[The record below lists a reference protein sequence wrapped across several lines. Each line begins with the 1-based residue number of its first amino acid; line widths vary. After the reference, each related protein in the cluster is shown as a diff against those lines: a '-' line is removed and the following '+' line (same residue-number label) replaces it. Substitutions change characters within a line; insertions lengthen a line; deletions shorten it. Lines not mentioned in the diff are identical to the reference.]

1 MRLGL
6 LVQDVCRNAP
16 PHRRG
21 PAVGDAGAEPSPR
34 VLDMI
39 DVVETADGLAAL
51 EPQWTALL
59 ARAGRPHQ
67 VFQTHAFV
75 TTWLRSATGESE
87 GSDRRRAVSTPRLAI
102 VTTWRDGR
110 LVLVLPLV
118 VTRWLGF
125 TTLRWLGE
133 PVLQY
138 GDALVDDVP
147 DAVAVMQAA
156 LEHVQRVLKP
166 DALQLG
172 MVRSDAAIAPLLARL
187 GTIETGWDEAPW
199 VRLGPGDGTRSFE
212 ERQSG
217 KSKKNRRRL
226 LRRLQERGAVR
237 FVVASGEAARPLVSA
252 ALEQKRVWLH
262 HKGLISRGLG
272 NGQLARFL
280 AQAASTA
287 GESTGLSAFALLLDE
302 APVAI
307 ALGFLGERRLT
318 LHLIS
323 YAMAYEKSGAGVLN
337 LEAIL
342 RHAEAAGLEAV
353 DLLAPSADYKLDW
366 TDATVTVTDH
376 VLAKGP
382 LARACAIGFEA
393 VLVPRAKAACAALPL
408 GLRRRL
414 GARLNGEAIA
424 GTIPARCERPPVP
437 TVQK

>member
-6 LVQDVCRNAP
+6 LVEDVCRDAS
-16 PHRRG
+16 PHRG
-21 PAVGDAGAEPSPR
+21 GAAASDAGAEQAPR
-34 VLDMI
+34 ADDTI

-51 EPQWTALL
+51 EPQWTALQ

-67 VFQTHAFV
+67 VFQSHAFA
-75 TTWLRSATGESE
+75 TTWLRSATGEGE
-87 GSDRRRAVSTPRLAI
+87 GSPGRRVATPRLAI
-102 VTTWRDGR
+102 VTVWRDGR
-110 LVLVLPLV
+110 LLLVLPLV
-118 VTRWLGF
+118 VTRWLGL
-125 TTLRWLGE
+125 TALRWLGE

-156 LEHVQRVLKP
+156 LEHVRRVLEP
-166 DALQLG
+166 DVLQLG

-187 GTIETGWDEAPW
+187 GTIETGRDEAPW
-199 VRLGPGDGTRSFE
+199 VQLGPGEGTRSFE
-212 ERQSG
+212 DRQSG

-226 LRRLQERGAVR
+226 MRRLQERGTVR
-237 FVVASGEAARPLVSA
+237 FVVASGEAARPLVSVA
-252 ALEQKRVWLH
+252 IEQKRTWLQ
-262 HKGLISRGLG
+262 HKGLVSLGLG
-272 NGQLARFL
+272 KGRLQRFMT
-280 AQAASTA
+280 AAASEA
-287 GESTGLSAFALLLDE
+287 GEPTGLSAFALMLDE

-323 YAMAYEKSGAGVLN
+323 YAMAHEKSGAGVLN

-342 RHAEAAGLEAV
+342 RYAEAAGLEAV

-366 TDATVTVTDH
+366 ADATVTVTDQ

-382 LARACAIGFEA
+382 LARACAIGFET
-393 VLVPRAKAACAALPL
+393 VLVPRAKAAYAALPL

-414 GARLNGEAIA
+414 GACVNGRRAIA
-424 GTIPARCERPPVP
+424 GTMPARCGRPAGAS
-437 TVQK
+437 VQD